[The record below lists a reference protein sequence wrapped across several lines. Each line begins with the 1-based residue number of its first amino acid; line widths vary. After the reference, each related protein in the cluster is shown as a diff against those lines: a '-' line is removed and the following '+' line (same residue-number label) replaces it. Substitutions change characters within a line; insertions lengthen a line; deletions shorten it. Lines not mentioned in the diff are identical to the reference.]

1 MNNSIHFPK
10 NLPKKKKKG
19 IFELYV
25 SVNTGKNNNSRFTG
39 ILFIAHV
46 SVHTLHY
53 PKLQLILYKGFVI
66 STNIEKK
73 HFG

>member
-1 MNNSIHFPK
+1 MNNSIHFPT
-10 NLPKKKKKG
+10 NLQKIG
-19 IFELYV
+19 ICELYV
-25 SVNTGKNNNSRFTG
+25 SVNTGKNNNSHITG
-39 ILFIAHV
+39 I
-46 SVHTLHY
+46 LHY